1 MNLPSE
7 KLLAAFAEGVAIATA
22 PAGAIMA
29 GRAGKHGGEMTRLT
43 HNWQATA

>member
-7 KLLAAFAEGVAIATA
+7 KLLPAFAEGVAIATA

-29 GRAGKHGGEMTRLT
+29 GRAGKTRRGDDPP
-43 HNWQATA
+43 HP